1 MCIWGGDTL
10 HHHYIIHVHADLSTC
25 HYNSLVPTALLPRPL
40 TTVLIVVCAHMGRG
54 HTTSSLHHT
63 CTCRPQYMPLQLISA
78 HCPPAQ
84 ASHNCSHSCVC
95 VRIWGGDTLHHHYII
110 HVHADLSTCHYNSL
124 VPTALLP
131 RPLTTVLIVVCVCA
145 HYFPHPHRKIL
156 YETPPCFPIPRVT
169 WCHALRSCFS
179 IQPGNGKTGQGYIQ
193 NFSVGVGKI
202 MHIELCPLGGGWGY
216 APPGKF

>member
-1 MCIWGGDTL
+1 MTVVHPRDDPLEDSPGLWFRTLSSLHWRVWGGDTL

-54 HTTSSLHHT
+54 HITSSLHHT

-95 VRIWGGDTLHHHYII
+95 VRIIF
-110 HVHADLSTCHYNSL
+110 
-124 VPTALLP
+124 PTPTETFCMKP
-131 RPLTTVLIVVCVCA
+131 RPVFR
-145 HYFPHPHRKIL
+145 FPD
-156 YETPPCFPIPRVT
+156 
-169 WCHALRSCFS
+169 
-179 IQPGNGKTGQGYIQ
+179 
-193 NFSVGVGKI
+193 
-202 MHIELCPLGGGWGY
+202 
-216 APPGKF
+216 

>member
-1 MCIWGGDTL
+1 
-10 HHHYIIHVHADLSTC
+10 
-25 HYNSLVPTALLPRPL
+25 
-40 TTVLIVVCAHMGRG
+40 MGRG
-54 HTTSSLHHT
+54 HITSSLHHT

-95 VRIWGGDTLHHHYII
+95 
-110 HVHADLSTCHYNSL
+110 ASF
-124 VPTALLP
+124 
-131 RPLTTVLIVVCVCA
+131 
-145 HYFPHPHRKIL
+145 FPPHRKIL
-156 YETPPCFPIPRVT
+156 YETLPCFPIPRLT

-202 MHIELCPLGGGWGY
+202 MHIELFPLGGLGVCSPREVLKFTCPEAEHRSRTGMKCSLYSLNGY
-216 APPGKF
+216 VLMKRRNSPSCVCA

>member
-1 MCIWGGDTL
+1 MTVVHPRDDLLEDSPGLWFRTL
-10 HHHYIIHVHADLSTC
+10 S
-25 HYNSLVPTALLPRPL
+25 SLPL
-40 TTVLIVVCAHMGRG
+40 ENMGRG
-54 HTTSSLHHT
+54 HITSSLHHT

-95 VRIWGGDTLHHHYII
+95 
-110 HVHADLSTCHYNSL
+110 ASF
-124 VPTALLP
+124 
-131 RPLTTVLIVVCVCA
+131 
-145 HYFPHPHRKIL
+145 FPPHRKIL
-156 YETPPCFPIPRVT
+156 YETLPCFPIPRLT

-202 MHIELCPLGGGWGY
+202 MHIELCPLGGVGGMLPQGSFEIY
-216 APPGKF
+216 MP